1 MCYHVWHH
9 RKFLK
14 LGGLYIAGNWNL
26 RWSESYFFKW
36 NCVSFPEPY
45 FMLPQS
51 WFQQLCMLLWKLSIA
66 NELNIFL
73 QREKCPNTNIEFFL
87 AHIFL
92 YSDQKKLR
100 SWTFFTQ
107 YLFLVFILPI
117 VENDRSAVA
126 LLARIT
132 SNNLITFIMDGI
144 SSKSLRKKCPYSE
157 LFWSAFSHIR
167 TEYGEILRIFPYSVR
182 MRENVGKMWT
192 RITSKTD
199 TFYASQLLNF
209 LTISR
214 VSDGFCSLT
223 IVLKTWNSVE
233 RVSKLVS

>member
-1 MCYHVWHH
+1 MLPCLTLQKVFETGGPLHC
-9 RKFLK
+9 RKLK
-14 LGGLYIAGNWNL
+14 LELIWIL
-26 RWSESYFFKW
+26 FFQRKL
-36 NCVSFPEPY
+36 Y

-73 QREKCPNTNIEFFL
+73 QSEKCPNTNIEFFL

-107 YLFLVFILPI
+107 CLFHVFILPI

-126 LLARIT
+126 LLALIT
-132 SNNLITFIMDGI
+132 SNSLITFIMDGI

-157 LFWSAFSHIR
+157 
-167 TEYGEILRIFPYSVR
+167 
-182 MRENVGKMWT
+182 
-192 RITSKTD
+192 
-199 TFYASQLLNF
+199 
-209 LTISR
+209 
-214 VSDGFCSLT
+214 
-223 IVLKTWNSVE
+223 
-233 RVSKLVS
+233 